1 MLRSRP
7 AIQSTRWLGR
17 RGIALDAS
25 LKASLKDA
33 PHHSVVVVGGGHAG
47 SEACA
52 AAARSGATTLLVTPS
67 YDNIGR
73 CSCNPSFGGIGKGIL
88 MKEIDALDG
97 VSARIVDKAG
107 IGYQMLNRSRG
118 PAVWGPRAQID
129 RDIYHEEMLKELRGY
144 SGGSLSIR
152 EDTVEDVI
160 VDFDQDNSNNGHHGS
175 LAGVILGSGNI
186 VSCSKVVITTGTF
199 LGGEIHIGLTAYPA
213 GRINENATFGLSK
226 TLGSLDFRMG
236 RLKTGTPPRL
246 SKASINFEGMYEQ
259 LPDDPAVPF
268 SFLNKNISLQGQQR
282 SCFLTHTNE
291 ETHDI
296 LRKNLDKSLHIRET
310 VRGPRY
316 CPSIESKIIKF
327 ADRKSHHIWL
337 EPEGLDSDVIYPN
350 GISIS
355 MPSDI
360 QLQVLRTISGLENV
374 EMLQAGYGVEY
385 DYVDPRELRASLETK
400 KIHGLYLAGQ
410 INGTTGYEEAAAQGI
425 IAGINA
431 GRAAQN
437 REPLILKRTQAYI
450 GVLIDDLV
458 TMGVEEPYRMFTSRS
473 ECRFSL
479 RSDNAD
485 MRLTELG
492 AHAGVVSKERYDKL
506 KEDVSNGNK
515 VKELLSNKSYTQ
527 KAWADQI
534 ESKFKHGSD
543 PQKKTGYDMLRV
555 HEININSMLPVFPEL
570 KSYSQKVLEQVEIE
584 AKYQHYIQREQI
596 NVRALDAD
604 EELRIPV
611 NIDYESLKSLSY
623 ESRTILTKV
632 QPETIG
638 QARRIQGVTPAAC
651 MELFRV
657 IKAAERERL
666 ASS

>member
-1 MLRSRP
+1 MLQQ
-7 AIQSTRWLGR
+7 ARWLAR

-25 LKASLKDA
+25 LRASLRDTS
-33 PHHSVVVVGGGHAG
+33 HHSVVVVGGGHAG

-67 YDNIGR
+67 YDNIGK

-129 RDIYHEEMLKELRGY
+129 RDIYHKEMLNELKNY
-144 SGGSLSIR
+144 SGGNLSIR

-160 VDFDQDNSNNGHHGS
+160 VDFDQADLSKGHRGS
-175 LAGVILGSGNI
+175 LVGVILGSGNI
-186 VSCSKVVITTGTF
+186 VSCSQVVITTGTF
-199 LGGEIHIGLTAYPA
+199 LGGEIHIGLSAYPA
-213 GRINENATFGLSK
+213 GRINEDATFGLSK
-226 TLGSLDFRMG
+226 TLRSLDFRMG

-246 SKASINFEGMYEQ
+246 SKSSINFEGMYEQ
-259 LPDDPAVPF
+259 LPDNPAVPF
-268 SFLNKNISLQGQQR
+268 SYLNEHISLKDQQR

-291 ETHDI
+291 KTHDI
-296 LRKNLDKSLHIRET
+296 LRRNLDKSLHIRET

-337 EPEGLDSDVIYPN
+337 EPEGLDSDIVYPN

-355 MPSDI
+355 MPADI
-360 QLQVLRTISGLENV
+360 QLQVLKTISGLENV
-374 EMLQAGYGVEY
+374 KMLQAGYGVEY
-385 DYVDPRELRASLETK
+385 DYVDPRELRSSLETK

-410 INGTTGYEEAAAQGI
+410 INGTTGYEEAASQGI

-431 GRAAQN
+431 GRAALS
-437 REPLILKRTQAYI
+437 RDPLILKRTQAYI

-492 AHAGVVSKERYDKL
+492 AQAGVISEYRYKKL
-506 KEDVSNGNK
+506 KEDIKNGEK
-515 VKELLSNKSYTQ
+515 IKEILKNQSFTQ
-527 KAWADQI
+527 KAWAEQI
-534 ESKFKHGSD
+534 GGKFKHGSD
-543 PQKKTGYDMLRV
+543 PQKKTGYDMLRI
-555 HEININSMLPVFPEL
+555 HEISASSLFPVFPEL
-570 KSYSQKVLEQVEIE
+570 KSYSRKVLEQVEIE

-596 NVRALDAD
+596 NIKALDAD
-604 EELRIPV
+604 EELKIPA
-611 NIDYESLKSLSY
+611 NIDYEELKSLSY

-657 IKAAERERL
+657 IKSAERER
-666 ASS
+666 SSVN